1 MSPSLSAELYR
12 QGLITKEEALWI
24 MVDGRIRPNEAA
36 LFDQDGN
43 PKF

>member
-1 MSPSLSAELYR
+1 MTPSLSAELYR

-36 LFDQDGN
+36 LFYPDGE